1 MKILDK
7 DQLEMAIRYCF
18 NEEEANRL
26 IEENTGLTYYRDKI
40 AFLMGMFN
48 AKIMFK
54 NPKDYT
60 EDDYKA
66 LLHSVVFYST
76 IK

>member
-1 MKILDK
+1 MKRLDK
-7 DQLEMAIRYCF
+7 NQLEMAIRCCF
-18 NEEEANRL
+18 DEEEADRL
-26 IEENTGLTYYRDKI
+26 IEENTGFTYYRDKI
-40 AFLMGMFN
+40 AFLMGMFD

-54 NPKDYT
+54 NPKDYN
-60 EDDYKA
+60 EDDYRA